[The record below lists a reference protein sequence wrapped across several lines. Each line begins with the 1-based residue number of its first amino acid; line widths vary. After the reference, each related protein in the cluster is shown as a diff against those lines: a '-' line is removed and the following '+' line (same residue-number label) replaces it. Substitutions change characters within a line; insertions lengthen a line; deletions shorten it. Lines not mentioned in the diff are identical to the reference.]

1 MILKTITFNMHHGEG
16 NDRTLDVK
24 RQAEFLKQY
33 QPDVVFLQEIDMYT
47 KRSGN
52 VNQIYEFSQ
61 AIGLKYC
68 SMETNIMLEGGYY
81 GDGIVCRF
89 PIDFST
95 NYLMPL
101 TDITHEQRGILRNK
115 ISFGTTKLNLFSVH
129 LSTHEEER
137 ILAAKQLNKIV
148 KNIDKK
154 EIIIVGGDFNVG
166 KIRLGKGKYIYQKKD
181 KFQEYEIIKQE
192 LNRLANTEDTW
203 KSENGTACIDTMFY
217 CDNVQLIDFKTIQ
230 TELSDHNAVYAEY
243 DI

>member
-1 MILKTITFNMHHGEG
+1 MHHGEG
-16 NDRTLDVK
+16 QDGILDIQ

-33 QPDVVFLQEIDMYT
+33 EPDVVFLQEIDMYT

-52 VNQIYEFSQ
+52 QNQIYLLSQ
-61 AIGLKYC
+61 AMGLEHC

-81 GDGIVCRF
+81 GDGIICRF
-89 PIDFST
+89 PIGFSA

-101 TDITHEQRGILRNK
+101 TDLSHEQRGILRNK

-137 ILAAKQLNKIV
+137 ILAAKQLNRIV
-148 KNIDKK
+148 RDIDKK
-154 EIIIVGGDFNVG
+154 EVVIVGGDFNIG
-166 KIRLGKGKYIYQKKD
+166 KVRLGKGNYIYEKKD
-181 KFQEYEIIKQE
+181 KFEEYEIIKKE

-217 CDNVQLIDFKTIQ
+217 SDHVQLIDYRTIP
-230 TELSDHNAVYAEY
+230 TNLSDHNAVYAEF